1 MVQSLNNQVV
11 LGKREWLILTDN
23 NKPKPVGEDG
33 QPLSDK
39 PLKKELREPSQVDEE
54 SDNDEN
60 VIGFM
65 GDDEDIQQAQYNVM
79 SLIENKIG
87 GLDNEIGR
95 ITRELDILVQ
105 RNRDDI
111 DDLKKTGGCITFLHN
126 KCGKEKTYEGCSA
139 CATYYHE
146 QGELPEDCMGDKSQL
161 VQNFCTYSS
170 PNYATGEGAGNKERI
185 RLNFESETSG
195 SPPKCDGLG
204 HFDCY
209 SIINKN
215 ANLYQKDNKT
225 LCIWKDVQVGNY
237 KNILDDTEAKCRNLC
252 STYNEEDCDSNYCT
266 WSGITCL
273 ENLCENRQTYGE
285 CTNNDKKEKTEDV
298 CGVSVNKDKDS
309 KFFNKWRG
317 WMGFLSN
324 KPNRDS
330 SGEKTCLMQ
339 NGDIKAMEERGI
351 KLFEPGT
358 KEEYCES
365 EYNFKDGEIRKSL
378 EYRGNFDHSAIY
390 WDEKSFGIQPKFHSN
405 NFSLVN
411 YDSAT
416 AASIP
421 PIVPYCRT
429 AKNIGRDTIT
439 YRGERLPRDYHCRT
453 KGQTPDLI
461 SYYYDINKIDR
472 SIDPQPNPCLQDGS
486 DIFSSPGEGPP
497 GNIYINGNKD
507 APRSTAGLGKNVA
520 CARLNPE
527 ISAKE
532 IMLDYEGAKEI
543 CETNEKDNCY
553 YGYDVKKDNDEL
565 SPYVRTGRTMEMGCY
580 SMPDRDFSGKK
591 MKPYFFSA
599 YSDHCT
605 EKPPKDHG
613 RKDCLANKCSDYNNK
628 DSCANVNWDEG
639 IIRYNNILRD
649 SEVDILGNGKICN
662 YKGTADGECTD
673 SETGF
678 RYAYGRLTKYKDF
691 IGYFGGSGFKEI
703 CDNYK
708 EGVWLYPFLI
718 SFLTVC
724 LTTLAFML
732 IYCLVYYFNN
742 DSLPDKNFLII
753 TVIAAV
759 VNFFICGFAY
769 RYAVT
774 TEKKLMNN
782 CASVP
787 NLSEIDKKNIS
798 ILNPG
803 GSDNNLQT
811 KMDALYNVTKSIA
824 TTENINFF
832 KDVVEYYKQF
842 NKDSDGN
849 TVNIT
854 DLLDENISW
863 AEPSKLSEQFI
874 IKDNSYWDPKYI
886 VYIFVIT
893 LLTLIIIN
901 VAFEDR
907 GAPTA
912 QPGDADARQ
921 TAANNKFKFNVSIYT
936 SLLIVVL
943 GLIIVFYSQSSYIT
957 ADSHKGVSSS
967 PGINSDETNK
977 LYTINSEHYSE
988 LRIPSTVSDPVELK
1002 EVYFCGEPTKPV
1014 SPVILQTLKI
1024 EKLAQ
1029 QFASNDSENLN
1040 RYDELYVKDSD
1051 TYERGHIALL
1061 IFFIV
1066 CLLFFI
1072 IGAGG
1077 TAYYRHDGWIALSDG
1092 MTINDE
1098 TRDFVVKIF
1107 LGLSLSTVVAY
1118 VISALFIGSFDFW
1131 GQDYEEGGIHVNYSS
1146 SSPGPGESQIE
1157 EIIKEFKGDDDL
1169 STIYN
1174 SIAEGDITY
1183 NSSPQGECAEI
1194 NKDKGGFCKSSN
1206 YDDDILG
1213 NIPPKNFKP
1222 STDYCI
1228 DENKWNTM
1236 VDNSTLE
1243 PSLKDLYKKQPI
1255 LNNLLKDT
1263 TDNYLIDHVFT
1274 TDVVDFL
1281 KKIYKLRDDSDFEWG
1296 WFIILIITWLMPGG
1310 FVTMMNKW
1318 GAWHKNVLKY
1328 CLVILSII
1336 PLGVT
1341 IWFINRWWEYREMKQ
1356 MGADIMNIISGRYN
1370 AWNGE
1375 LHGSSG
1381 TTDLPSDS
1389 YPYDNC
1395 SNSQECYV
1403 QLDSFRSRGKTAKK
1417 ITIPE
1422 STDKDK
1428 DIVKDIF
1435 TYECNKLGGCTN
1447 EQFSKSSGNI
1457 LPGECMDNGFTVTDT
1472 PPEYAGKEKGSDWEN
1487 CRERDKIFTDNPY
1500 PGLYKD
1506 VPIWGGGG
1514 RWWGSEQTDE
1524 EYSIEKSFNSDRFKP
1539 IYDKEPWLM
1548 YTQVA
1553 LGVILLLCLLV
1564 TINYDADAKKSMI
1577 GCFVFSFLILIS
1589 ICVYVGIACYN
1600 HYHYKNDSWGIRF
1613 EPFNK
1618 FRNSGDKMVRQTN
1631 PGKKNKFFNY
1641 GDEDDYIGNNSGW
1654 QVIVIMSVV
1663 FLVLYFIYTDV
1674 GLSNIK

>member
-1 MVQSLNNQVV
+1 MVQSLNNQVM
-11 LGKREWLILTDN
+11 LGKREWLILSDN
-23 NKPKPVGEDG
+23 NKPKPVEEDG

-126 KCGKEKTYEGCSA
+126 KCGEEKTYEGCSA

-146 QGELPEDCMGDKSQL
+146 QGELPEDCLGDKSQL

-170 PNYATGEGAGNKERI
+170 PNYATGEGTENKERI
-185 RLNFESETSG
+185 RLNFEDSTNSR
-195 SPPKCDGLG
+195 PLTKCDGLG
-204 HFDCY
+204 HFDCS

-252 STYNEEDCDSNYCT
+252 STYNKEDCDSNYCT
-266 WSGITCL
+266 WSDGKCL
-273 ENLCENRQTYGE
+273 ENLCENRQTYEE
-285 CTNNDKKEKTEDV
+285 CTNNDGKQKTEDV
-298 CGVSVNKDKDS
+298 CGVSVNNDKNS
-309 KFFNKWRG
+309 KNFFDKWRV

-339 NGDIKAMEERGI
+339 NGDIKPMEEGRR

-358 KEEYCES
+358 PEDYCKS
-365 EYNFKDGEIRKSL
+365 EYNFKGGETQRSL
-378 EYRGNFDHSAIY
+378 EYRGSLDHSAVY
-390 WDEKSFGIQPKFHSN
+390 WDGKSFGIQPKFHLN

-416 AASIP
+416 EASIP

-429 AKNIGRDTIT
+429 AKNIGRDIIT
-439 YRGERLPRDYHCRT
+439 HRGERLPRDYHCRT
-453 KGQTPDLI
+453 KEQTPDLI
-461 SYYYDINKIDR
+461 SYYYDISKIDR
-472 SIDPQPNPCLQDGS
+472 LIDPQPNPCLQDGS

-507 APRSTAGLGKNVA
+507 APRSTANLGKNVA

-543 CETNEKDNCY
+543 CEKNEKDKCY
-553 YGYDVKKDNDEL
+553 YGYDVKQHDNGEL
-565 SPYVRTGRTMEMGCY
+565 SPYIRPGGTMEMGCY
-580 SMPDRDFSGKK
+580 SMPDRDFADKK
-591 MKPYFFSA
+591 MKPYFYSA

-605 EKPPKDHG
+605 DKPSKDHG

-628 DSCANVNWDEG
+628 DSCANVNWDED

-649 SEVDILGNGKICN
+649 SKVDILGNGKVCN
-662 YKGTADGECTD
+662 YKGTTDGECTD

-678 RYAYGRLTKYKDF
+678 RYAYERLTKYKEF
-691 IGYFGGSGFKEI
+691 INYFRGSDFKEI

-708 EGVWLYPFLI
+708 DGVWLYPFWLWP
-718 SFLTVC
+718 SLTV
-724 LTTLAFML
+724 LVTTIAFMI
-732 IYCLVYYFNN
+732 IYSLVKRKR
-742 DSLPDKNFLII
+742 PDREFII
-753 TVIAAV
+753 INAV
-759 VNFFICGFAY
+759 VAFLNFVICGFAY

-774 TEKKLMNN
+774 AENKLMNN
-782 CASVP
+782 CANVP
-787 NLSEIDKKNIS
+787 ASPDVNKIKKLKPDAPNENLK
-798 ILNPG
+798 
-803 GSDNNLQT
+803 T
-811 KMDALYNVTKSIA
+811 KMDALYDVTKSIA
-824 TTENINFF
+824 TTTENINFF
-832 KDVVEYYKQF
+832 KDVVEYYNKF
-842 NKDSDGN
+842 NKDSGGN
-849 TVNIT
+849 PVNIT
-854 DLLDENISW
+854 DLLYKNISW
-863 AEPSKLSEQFI
+863 EDPSKMSDQFI
-874 IKDNSYWDPKYI
+874 IKDNSYWENKYI
-886 VYIFVIT
+886 LFISVIT
-893 LLTLIIIN
+893 LCTLTVIN
-901 VAFEDR
+901 VAFEENSPEKWR
-907 GAPTA
+907 GMSKLAEKM
-912 QPGDADARQ
+912 GVNSNDK
-921 TAANNKFKFNVSIYT
+921 KFKFNVSIYT
-936 SLLIVVL
+936 LLFILVL
-943 GLIIVFYSQSSYIT
+943 SLIIVFYSQSSNIT
-957 ADSHKGVSSS
+957 DDSHSHKGVSSS
-967 PGINSDETNK
+967 PGINSDETDN
-977 LYTINSEHYSE
+977 LYTIKSEHYSE
-988 LRIPSTVSDPVELK
+988 LGIPSTVSGPVDLK
-1002 EVYFCGEPTKPV
+1002 DVYFCGEPS
-1014 SPVILQTLKI
+1014 SPIPLPTLQKLKI
-1024 EKLAQ
+1024 EKLAHQ
-1029 QFASNDSENLN
+1029 IAGRDSENLN
-1040 RYDELYVKDSD
+1040 RYNELYVKYSD
-1051 TYERGHIALL
+1051 TYERDYKALFGFYIL
-1061 IFFIV
+1061 CFV
-1066 CLLFFI
+1066 FFI

-1077 TAYYRHDGWIALSDG
+1077 TEYYGRNARDFLSDG
-1092 MTINDE
+1092 GRIGDDTKETVRNTFIILAVLTI
-1098 TRDFVVKIF
+1098 
-1107 LGLSLSTVVAY
+1107 VAY
-1118 VISALFIGSFDFW
+1118 VISAAVIGSLDFS
-1131 GQDYEEGGIHVNYSS
+1131 GQDYKEGGIHVNYSS

-1174 SIAEGDITY
+1174 NIAKGDFSYT
-1183 NSSPQGECAEI
+1183 STPQGECAEI

-1213 NIPPKNFKP
+1213 NIPPNNFKP

-1228 DENKWNTM
+1228 DEDKWGTM
-1236 VDNSTLE
+1236 VNNSTLA
-1243 PSLKDLYKKQPI
+1243 SDDLKKLYKMQPI

-1274 TDVVDFL
+1274 KDVVEFL
-1281 KKIYKLRDDSDFEWG
+1281 EKIYKLRDDSELELWMIVLVIVA
-1296 WFIILIITWLMPGG
+1296 WLIPYGLVKMMKWKGITDN
-1310 FVTMMNKW
+1310 T
-1318 GAWHKNVLKY
+1318 LKY
-1328 CLVILSII
+1328 CLGILLII

-1341 IWFINRWWEYREMKQ
+1341 TWFTNCQWEYLEMKQ

-1370 AWNGE
+1370 AWKGK
-1375 LHGSSG
+1375 LHGEG
-1381 TTDLPSDS
+1381 DPDV
-1389 YPYDNC
+1389 YDNC

-1422 STDKDK
+1422 STDTDK

-1457 LPGECMDNGFTVTDT
+1457 LPGECMDNGFTVTDI
-1472 PPEYAGKEKGSDWEN
+1472 PPKYAGKEKGPDWEK
-1487 CRERDKIFTDNPY
+1487 CRERDKIFNETPY
-1500 PGLYKD
+1500 PGVYKD

-1514 RWWGSEQTDE
+1514 VGRWWGSEPTDG
-1524 EYSIEKSFNSDRFKP
+1524 EYSIEKSFDSDRFIT
-1539 IYDKEPWLM
+1539 IYDNNQWLM
-1548 YTQVA
+1548 YIQIV
-1553 LGVILLLCLLV
+1553 LGVFLLLFFAGMIYYD
-1564 TINYDADAKKSMI
+1564 TDADKSKK
-1577 GCFVFSFLILIS
+1577 GCVVLSALIVFFIYF
-1589 ICVYVGIACYN
+1589 YVGAACYN
-1600 HYHYKNDSWGIRF
+1600 HYNYKNDSWGIRF
-1613 EPFNK
+1613 EYFKK
-1618 FRNSGDKMVRQTN
+1618 FRKSGDVMTRQTN
-1631 PGKKNKFFNY
+1631 PGKKDIFHDY
-1641 GDEDDYIGNNSGW
+1641 GDEDDYIGNNTGW

-1663 FLVLYFIYTDV
+1663 FLVLCLIYFGV
-1674 GLSNIK
+1674 GYKLLS